1 MPRMQ
6 ISCPNC
12 RQPVVA
18 DIEQLFDVG
27 TDPAARQR
35 LLSGAF
41 NLIQCPNCGFQGNA
55 ATPLVYHDPDK
66 ELLLTFVPPEIGL
79 PRNEQERVIGSMINQ
94 VVNRLPQ
101 EKRKGYLLRPQETL
115 TLQGLVERVLEAEGI
130 TREMIEAQQKKLG
143 LIQQMANAS
152 DEVIAQLAEQE
163 DRLID
168 AEFFAL
174 LRRLIEA
181 SAMAGDENSARRLAD
196 LQNTLIPQTTFGREM
211 QLQARE
217 IEQAMNDLRNAGES
231 LTREKLLSLILEAPN
246 ETRLSALVSMARQAM
261 DYQFFQL
268 LSERIDHARGDGR
281 ARLIELREKLLEM
294 TREIDRQVEERVK
307 AARALI
313 EEIAGAQDV
322 EAAAEEA
329 LPLVDDFF
337 LQELNA
343 ALERSRQQSDLERSA
358 KLGQIVSVIQSAS
371 AAPPEIQFIET
382 LLEAPDEASRRQM
395 LEERE
400 AEITP
405 EFLSTL
411 AGIMAQVQSSEDQ
424 ALVDE
429 LKQIN
434 RLALRVSMQRNLR
447 AT

>member
-181 SAMAGDENSARRLAD
+181 SAMAGDENSARHLAD